1 MGQKAKIT
9 QTTTSREKKSDS
21 NKGQTVRVN
30 KVTGEQKVFAKR
42 SVK

>member
-30 KVTGEQKVFAKR
+30 KVTGEQKVPK
-42 SVK
+42 KK